1 MKTLLTL
8 SLVVLLAGSAFA
20 QLDNSLGIFF
30 VDSNFD
36 DDFTNFDPTPGVAF
50 NAYIAIVSTTVSTVG
65 GYEVGIDFTEDAFIL
80 AVTGPNGWTNFGAP
94 DNHICGFQTPVPSES
109 GNALL
114 ATMNILYT
122 GSGLNEIFMGPSEPS
137 SFNGE
142 GPGIADGT
150 NPDLLYMCNYTSGP
164 DFGGLVATLN
174 GDGIVYPD
182 VVATEAHSLSSV
194 KALFN

>member
-30 VDSNFD
+30 VDSGFD
-36 DDFTNFDPTPGVAF
+36 DDFTNFDPTPGVPFDAH
-50 NAYIAIVSTTVSTVG
+50 IAIVNASVFTVG
-65 GYEVGIDFTEDAFIL
+65 GYEVGIEFSEDAFVL
-80 AVTGPNGWTNFGAP
+80 AVDGPNGWTNFG
-94 DNHICGFQTPVPSES
+94 DNLNHIVGFMTPVPSSTGE
-109 GNALL
+109 ALL
-114 ATMNILYT
+114 STMNILYSGT
-122 GSGLNEIFMGPSEPS
+122 GLNEFFMGPSTPS
-137 SFNGE
+137 SFGGE
-142 GPGIADGT
+142 GPGIADGG

-174 GDGIVYPD
+174 GDGIRYPD